1 MISDKKYPSSDTSS
15 TNPGMPPGTPRKVTA
30 MKLTVI
36 GGTGLIGSQVV
47 RKLTAAGHEAV
58 PAALST
64 GVDLITGEGLDQAL
78 EGAEV
83 VINLAN
89 SPTFD
94 EASLDFFR
102 TSMGNLL
109 AAGERAGARH
119 QVILSIVGVDQV
131 PQLDYYRAKTLQE
144 ELLRQGPTPYSIV
157 RATQFFEFM
166 DSVLS
171 WSSDGSTVRLPATP
185 IQPIAAADV
194 AAAVADV
201 AAGAP
206 LGGIRNIAGPDVFSL
221 DELGKATLAARHD
234 GRTVTTD
241 SQAGMFAA
249 VSGDV
254 LVPGPDAHLAPT
266 RYQDWLKQAR

>member
-1 MISDKKYPSSDTSS
+1 
-15 TNPGMPPGTPRKVTA
+15 

-64 GVDLITGEGLDQAL
+64 GVDLIAGTGLDQAL
-78 EGAEV
+78 EGADV
-83 VINLAN
+83 VVNLAN

-109 AAGERAGARH
+109 AAGERAGVGH

-131 PQLDYYRAKTLQE
+131 PALDYFRAKTLQE

-166 DSVLS
+166 EAVLS
-171 WSSDGSTVRLPATP
+171 WSSDETTVRLPATRL
-185 IQPIAAADV
+185 QPIAAADV
-194 AAAVADV
+194 VDAVVEAAV
-201 AAGAP
+201 GSP
-206 LGGIRNIAGPDVFSL
+206 LAGIRDVAGPDVFHL
-221 DELGKATLAARHD
+221 TDLGELTLAARD
-234 GRTVTTD
+234 DSRTVVTD
-241 SQAGMFAA
+241 PTAGMFGA

-254 LVPGPDAHLAPT
+254 LTAGPDARLAPT
-266 RYQDWLKQAR
+266 HYQDWLRAPR